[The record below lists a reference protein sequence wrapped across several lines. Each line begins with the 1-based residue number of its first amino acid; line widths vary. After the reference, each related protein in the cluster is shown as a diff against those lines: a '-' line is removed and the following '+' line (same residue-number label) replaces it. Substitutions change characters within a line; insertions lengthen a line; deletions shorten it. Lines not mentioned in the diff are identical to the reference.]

1 MPKAAFVILSDTESR
16 ADMGRVSNALIAA
29 KEFKDAGDPVTV
41 IFDGAGTR
49 WALALANPEH
59 PLHGLY
65 ETLDDGM
72 GVCRFCAGAYD
83 VLDGLDTDHVHPLDE
98 HEGHPS
104 FRSLVEQGYQVMT
117 F

>member
-29 KEFKDAGDPVTV
+29 TEFKEAGDPVTV
-41 IFDGAGTR
+41 IFDGAGTK
-49 WALALANPEH
+49 WAAALANPEH

-65 ETLDDGM
+65 EALDDDM
-72 GVCRFCAGAYD
+72 GACKFCAGAFD
-83 VLDGLDTDHVHPLDE
+83 VLDSLEPHVHTLDS
-98 HEGHPS
+98 HDGHPS
-104 FRSLVEQGYQVMT
+104 FRSLIEDGYHIMT